1 MTVLLFPED
10 NEFIH
15 ICLFVFITNQLTN
28 FLKSDFFRQL
38 FTKPQDKRLQIFI
51 QDK

>member
-15 ICLFVFITNQLTN
+15 ILFVFIRNQLTN

-38 FTKPQDKRLQIFI
+38 FTKPQHKRLQIFI
-51 QDK
+51 RDK